1 MDSAKS
7 AVIYYSAAFISGL
20 ALASFLIHIFQWPVT
35 ASLVF
40 GVSLFIQY
48 MYLARKTFQYYKR
61 VKERESGIS
70 QILQMESL
78 WPTFNNKMDSE
89 I

>member
-1 MDSAKS
+1 MDSQKA

-20 ALASFLIHIFQWPVT
+20 VLVSFLIHLFQWPVT

-48 MYLARKTFQYYKR
+48 MYLSKKTFAYLKKLKKKGYGVDILFRGLSETASMKQE
-61 VKERESGIS
+61 VKSDI
-70 QILQMESL
+70 
-78 WPTFNNKMDSE
+78 
-89 I
+89 

>member
-7 AVIYYSAAFISGL
+7 AAIYYSASFISGL
-20 ALASFLIHIFQWPVT
+20 MLVSFLIHLFQWPIT

-48 MYLARKTFQYYKR
+48 MYLSRKVFLYLKMLNKNGSGLNELLRNLSEATSMKQK
-61 VKERESGIS
+61 VES
-70 QILQMESL
+70 
-78 WPTFNNKMDSE
+78 DV
-89 I
+89 

>member
-7 AVIYYSAAFISGL
+7 AVIYYSAAFLSGL
-20 ALASFLIHIFQWPVT
+20 VLVSFLIHVFQWPVT

-48 MYLARKTFQYYKR
+48 MYLSRKVFQSWLKIRKIGFSTEIFFDKDPGYSSLSSKI
-61 VKERESGIS
+61 ESDI
-70 QILQMESL
+70 
-78 WPTFNNKMDSE
+78 
-89 I
+89 